1 MVSYYGVMTPLQQ
14 LANVSAPEARL
25 LVIQPYDAS
34 TIPEIEKEIQKSD
47 LKNKLEKLSGNSV
60 DMEFSVDTKLIG
72 GIVVKMD
79 DKLFDGSLKKRLQEI
94 KEAIDS

>member
-1 MVSYYGVMTPLQQ
+1 M
-14 LANVSAPEARL
+14 N
-25 LVIQPYDAS
+25 
-34 TIPEIEKEIQKSD
+34 
-47 LKNKLEKLSGNSV
+47 
-60 DMEFSVDTKLIG
+60 FSVDTELIG